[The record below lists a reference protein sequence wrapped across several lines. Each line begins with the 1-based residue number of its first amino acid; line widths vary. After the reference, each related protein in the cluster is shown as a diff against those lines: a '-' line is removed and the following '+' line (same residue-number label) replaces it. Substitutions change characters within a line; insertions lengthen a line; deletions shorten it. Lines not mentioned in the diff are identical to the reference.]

1 MDPKQP
7 ASPSAR
13 AESRRATPLSPG
25 LQGGESRRAAP
36 ASPSQ
41 QGGESRR
48 AFLKQS
54 AATAATAFTASALL
68 RTPVWGQRQAPFTG
82 SVLGAN
88 DRLVCGFIGVGGQG
102 FNAHV
107 TDAMVKHGEE
117 YQAVGAAVCD
127 VWQKRVDRAREA
139 LKLEGANGYTDYR
152 RVLDRQDIDA
162 VFIGTV
168 DHWHA
173 PISIAA
179 MESGKHVYVEKPL
192 TRYLGEAFQ
201 LYDTAKRTGKVLQI
215 GSQYCSEGK
224 WHKAAEL
231 VRAGKI
237 GPLVLAQDSYCRNN
251 PNGEWNYDIEPDF
264 TADAVD
270 WKSWL
275 GQVKNRPFSADH
287 YFRWRKYYPYCV
299 GILGDLLAHRIHPLM
314 IATGAPEFPV
324 RVACLGTRKITTDR
338 TVPDNTQLLIEFP
351 SGLSM
356 LIIGSTV
363 NEQGL
368 GQVIRGHEATLYF
381 SGNSLELRPE
391 RPFADLVDKE
401 ELPDVQPAVSVP
413 VHVANF
419 FEAIRAGDP
428 LRANGNADLA
438 IKVQTI
444 ISMAEMSERLGEM
457 LYFDEARRRIRN
469 GSGKT
474 FKPFDY
480 KSEKVVPDVVAP
492 AT

>member
-7 ASPSAR
+7 ATPASGA
-13 AESRRATPLSPG
+13 SRR
-25 LQGGESRRAAP
+25 E
-36 ASPSQ
+36 
-41 QGGESRR
+41 
-48 AFLKQS
+48 FLKQS

-68 RTPVWGQRQAPFTG
+68 RTPVWGQHQAPFSG

-88 DRLVCGFIGVGGQG
+88 DRIVAGYIGVGGQG

-107 TDAMVKHGEE
+107 NDAMVKHSGE
-117 YQAVGAAVCD
+117 YNAVGAAVCD
-127 VWQKRVDRAREA
+127 VWQKRVDRAAQA
-139 LKLEGANGYTDYR
+139 LQLGSADGYTDYR

-179 MESGKHVYVEKPL
+179 MESGKHVYVEKPM

-201 LYDTAKRTGKVLQI
+201 LYDTQKRTGKVLQI

-237 GPLVLAQDSYCRNN
+237 GKLVLAQDGYCRNN
-251 PNGEWNYDIEPDF
+251 PNGEWNYDIEPDL
-264 TADAVD
+264 TADALD
-270 WKSWL
+270 WKAWL
-275 GQVKNRPFSADH
+275 GQVKKRPFSADH
-287 YFRWRKYYPYCV
+287 YFRWRKYYPYCC

-324 RVACLGTRKITTDR
+324 RVACIGTRKITPDR
-338 TVPDNTQLLIEFP
+338 SVPDNTQLLAEFP

-356 LIIGSTV
+356 VIMGSTV
-363 NEQGL
+363 NEQAW
-368 GQVIRGHEATLYF
+368 GQVFRGHEATMYF

-391 RPFADLVDKE
+391 RPFADLADK
-401 ELPDVQPAVSVP
+401 LDFPDIQPGVSVP
-413 VHVANF
+413 VHTGNF
-419 FEAIRAGDP
+419 FDAIRAGDP
-428 LRANGNADLA
+428 LKANGNMELA
-438 IKVQTI
+438 IRVQTI
-444 ISMAEMSERLGEM
+444 ISLAEMSERLGEM
-457 LYFDEARRRIRN
+457 LYFDAEKRRIHN

-474 FKPFDY
+474 FKPLDY
-480 KSEKVVPDVVAP
+480 KGEKVVPDAM
-492 AT
+492 ALTT